1 MHERKYEEMR
11 ITYEEELQI
20 LGGKY
25 AEELSKK
32 TGIDVGFDASNGYSI
47 ISLEMPCE
55 VGDTYST
62 YQRELFYSI
71 ISEKNN
77 KKYAKLKNL
86 TGRIIACIFAQDSEY
101 GDSFYDYLNYDN
113 LGHIEIHDMLWT
125 EEDFSALDI

>member
-1 MHERKYEEMR
+1 MHERKYEEMKR
-11 ITYEEELQI
+11 KYEEELQI
-20 LGGKY
+20 LGEEY

-32 TGIDVGFDASNGYSI
+32 TGIDVAFDASSGYSV
-47 ISLEMPCE
+47 ISLEMPCY
-55 VGDTYST
+55 VGGTYGT
-62 YQRELFYSI
+62 YQRKLFYSI

-101 GDSFYDYLNYDN
+101 GDSIYDN
-113 LGHIEIHDMLWT
+113 LNFNTLGHIEIHDMLWT

>member
-11 ITYEEELQI
+11 IKYEKELQI
-20 LGGKY
+20 LGEEY

-32 TGIDVGFDASNGYSI
+32 TGIDVAFDASSGYSV

-101 GDSFYDYLNYDN
+101 GNSFYDYLNYNN
-113 LGHIEIHDMLWT
+113 LGYIEIHDLLLT